1 MSTSAPS
8 DATADALSD
17 LMEVMIEVKDTLRQI
32 ASAVRTLASSGS
44 D

>member
-8 DATADALSD
+8 DATANALNNLLEVLIEAKDA
-17 LMEVMIEVKDTLRQI
+17 LRQI
-32 ASAVRTLASSGS
+32 AVAVRTLATSS

>member
-8 DATADALSD
+8 DATADAVNQL
-17 LMEVMIEVKDTLRQI
+17 LVVMIEVKDTLRQI
-32 ASAVRTLASSGS
+32 AHAVQTLATSS

>member
-8 DATADALSD
+8 DVTADALNQ
-17 LMEVMIEVKDTLRQI
+17 LLRVMVEVKDTLRQI
-32 ASAVRTLASSGS
+32 ASTVHTLATTS